1 MAKQHYQITV
11 NGEAKDVL
19 AEPREL
25 RLSGSELL
33 LERVEPAV
41 EALHLRA
48 GVVEL

>member
-25 RLSGSELL
+25 LIHTLASSLT
-33 LERVEPAV
+33 
-41 EALHLRA
+41 
-48 GVVEL
+48 